1 MNMCCFSCMS
11 CVRVTHS
18 CIHMDAWMHAR
29 LYAVSLC
36 HVSTLMMDTY
46 CYRSVT
52 LHRSMRILNVKLT
65 KNRFYMF
72 SYIYNLVCIVC
83 THTACQIGRWMIA
96 ASAFLALLQYN
107 I

>member
-1 MNMCCFSCMS
+1 MHKKVTYMNMCCFSCMS

-46 CYRSVT
+46 CYM
-52 LHRSMRILNVKLT
+52 LP
-65 KNRFYMF
+65 
-72 SYIYNLVCIVC
+72 YIAV
-83 THTACQIGRWMIA
+83 
-96 ASAFLALLQYN
+96 
-107 I
+107 